1 MEAEAVKAGKKEESS
16 RSRWWVGEGRWT
28 GEERRRENRG
38 GQEKRAT
45 ADAPR
50 PRRPQKE
57 TVGGVNRV
65 GRRPGWLAA
74 WWGRGVTSR
83 AKEEISQ
90 GRRARRGRHR
100 TGRTRTR
107 THGTTVHLGDRI
119 RGDGRPCARVR
130 IRGWL
135 AAGDSLATVDGRAEE
150 ENIAGKRVP
159 ILCMNTTGF
168 GANHLLSG
176 GSEVSSSSSSSVR
189 RVTGRGRAREMMT
202 RSRARNQCEAHGA
215 PP

>member
-1 MEAEAVKAGKKEESS
+1 
-16 RSRWWVGEGRWT
+16 VGEGRWT

-119 RGDGRPCARVR
+119 RGNGRPCARVDCGEYEGMDGR
-130 IRGWL
+130 VPECASAGGWL
-135 AAGDSLATVDGRAEE
+135 LEIVWPRWTGGP
-150 ENIAGKRVP
+150 KRK
-159 ILCMNTTGF
+159 ISQ
-168 GANHLLSG
+168 A
-176 GSEVSSSSSSSVR
+176 SEFR
-189 RVTGRGRAREMMT
+189 FCA
-202 RSRARNQCEAHGA
+202 
-215 PP
+215 